1 MPTQSTNTLSADGDT
16 TVVSW
21 AGGEGFYSASGTW
34 GSGTTT
40 LYASF
45 DGGTTYISCGTEG
58 QLTANGMVRFTLPQ
72 CKLKITLSGSSS
84 PSLRISTES
93 IE

>member
-1 MPTQSTNTLSADGDT
+1 MPSQSTNTLSANGDT
-16 TVVSW
+16 TIVSW
-21 AGGEGFYSASGTW
+21 GGGEGFYSASGTC

-58 QLTANGMVRFTLPQ
+58 QLTANGVVRFTLPE
-72 CKLKITLSGSSS
+72 CKLKVTLSGSSS
-84 PSLRISTES
+84 PSLAVIVASLK
-93 IE
+93 